1 MAFVDAHHQDL
12 MQEINLLPALVP
24 QALPD
29 ADIETRMSLLQR
41 QMKIGDACTFRLIA
55 KNVVS
60 LLPASQEDL
69 KDQTMTEL
77 ENLIRYD
84 PRTLRWPT
92 WLAPHPGGILVFCWN
107 DDLGCIDT
115 FYMSTACGWR
125 TCCGS
130 SPPNRPKAAFTP
142 GDSPVF

>member
-1 MAFVDAHHQDL
+1 MSLLQQLSMIAALASVGACHQDL
-12 MQEINLLPALVP
+12 MQYIIFVPALVP

-69 KDQTMTEL
+69 KEQTMTEL
-77 ENLIRYD
+77 ENLIRCASV
-84 PRTLRWPT
+84 TLR
-92 WLAPHPGGILVFCWN
+92 
-107 DDLGCIDT
+107 
-115 FYMSTACGWR
+115 
-125 TCCGS
+125 
-130 SPPNRPKAAFTP
+130 RPF
-142 GDSPVF
+142 

>member
-1 MAFVDAHHQDL
+1 MNRV
-12 MQEINLLPALVP
+12 PALGP

-69 KDQTMTEL
+69 KEHTMTEL
-77 ENLIRYD
+77 ENLIRCGS
-84 PRTLRWPT
+84 RTPGWPLGLHHNASMMSLGALT
-92 WLAPHPGGILVFCWN
+92 VFC
-107 DDLGCIDT
+107 
-115 FYMSTACGWR
+115 
-125 TCCGS
+125 
-130 SPPNRPKAAFTP
+130 
-142 GDSPVF
+142 